1 MEMSISVIRPIFCL
15 SDFCESY
22 NYIFL
27 CRDETI
33 NGTKNTAKSC
43 NVRIFNEVNDRKLNS
58 LSEMF
63 AARNISYLFISYLFY
78 LDYFE
83 NCIYVQQYLYKNEM
97 LWRINIFLSCIIES
111 RLFVYISLPGDYS
124 KARRMDFRTDTVE
137 SRSRMEIHES
147 TIILFIR
154 FIYLRQCSFLRW
166 TQSRETRLLYGH
178 NKVQT

>member
-43 NVRIFNEVNDRKLNS
+43 NVRIINEVNDRKLNS
-58 LSEMF
+58 FSEMF

-83 NCIYVQQYLYKNEM
+83 NCIYV
-97 LWRINIFLSCIIES
+97 
-111 RLFVYISLPGDYS
+111 
-124 KARRMDFRTDTVE
+124 
-137 SRSRMEIHES
+137 
-147 TIILFIR
+147 
-154 FIYLRQCSFLRW
+154 
-166 TQSRETRLLYGH
+166 
-178 NKVQT
+178 